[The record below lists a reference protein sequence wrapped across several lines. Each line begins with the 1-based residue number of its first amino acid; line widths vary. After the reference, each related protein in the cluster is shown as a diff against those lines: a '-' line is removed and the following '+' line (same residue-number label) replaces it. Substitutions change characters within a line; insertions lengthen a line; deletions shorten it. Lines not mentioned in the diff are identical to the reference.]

1 MTGDEPVK
9 RRPSVLQS
17 LNCDGRRGVG
27 LLLACAGLMLPALCG
42 PSLTAI
48 LRFERT
54 SIAAG
59 EAWRLLT
66 GHLVHLDLQH
76 ALLNVIGLCLLW
88 TLFAG
93 FFSAGEALFILL
105 LSMASIDVGF
115 WLLDP
120 SLQWYVGASGLLH
133 GVMAAGT
140 LQLLRLRDRI
150 AWPTLALFLAK
161 LAWEQWQGPLPLEST
176 GPVIVNAHLY
186 GAAGGLAAGMLLW
199 ARVAIMRA
207 LQHRAEHD

>member
-1 MTGDEPVK
+1 MTRDEPVNY
-9 RRPSVLQS
+9 RPSVLQS
-17 LNCDGRRGVG
+17 LNCDGRSGRS
-27 LLLACAGLMLPALCG
+27 LLLACAVVLLPTLFG
-42 PSLTAI
+42 PSLTAM
-48 LRFERT
+48 LRYER
-54 SIAAG
+54 AAIG
-59 EAWRLLT
+59 TGQAWRLLT
-66 GHLVHLDLQH
+66 GHFVHLDLQH

-93 FFSAGEALFILL
+93 FFTFGEAVFILL
-105 LSMASIDVGF
+105 LSVASIDTGF

-140 LQLLRLRDRI
+140 LQLLRLRDRL

-161 LAWEQWQGPLPLEST
+161 LTWEQLQGPLPLESN
-176 GPVIVNAHLY
+176 GPVVVNAHLY

-199 ARVAIMRA
+199 GRVAIMRA